1 MGSLIDF
8 LLGREP
14 TVTVADQLVP
24 PFPSVADQIAAY
36 VDARSSGISGIP
48 QLAVLERGIEL
59 IASSVA
65 QLAVIAYDRGVPMES
80 QPRIVDRPDPWQT
93 RYAFLYQTVR
103 SMIEEGDAAWFL
115 FDHDPESN
123 RPRAARPVPMNEVSV
138 SLDEKARFLPV
149 YDWRGQRMKPGYD
162 FLHIP
167 LAPRVGQVRGISP
180 IREAARSLWAIEAAE
195 SFAAGHFSGAGVP
208 SGTINSP
215 VALDKAEAARLK
227 QQWLESHAGP
237 VPVPAVLSGGV
248 TYEPNGTNPEDSQLV
263 ETREHGVATI
273 ARILGIPAPLLLVS
287 LSSSTVTYQNV
298 TAIFGEFMRSTVA
311 PLYLAPIEGA
321 WSDLVGRS
329 QSVRF
334 DIGEIGRIDVEGRYR
349 IYQMGRDLGLFTPEQ
364 VAKYEGI
371 RPPEQVPTPFA
382 PIAAPVVA
390 APEIPA

>member
-1 MGSLIDF
+1 MGSLLDF
-8 LLGREP
+8 LLGREA

-36 VDARSSGISGIP
+36 VDARRSGISGIP

-80 QPRIVDRPDPWQT
+80 QPRIVDRPDPWST
-93 RYAFLYQTVR
+93 RYTFLNTTVR
-103 SMIEEGDAAWFL
+103 SMIEEGDAFWFL
-115 FDHDPESN
+115 FDHDPETN
-123 RPRAARPVPMNEVSV
+123 RARGARPVPANEVSV
-138 SLDEKARFLPV
+138 NLDERARFLPV

-167 LAPRVGQVRGISP
+167 LAPRVGQVRGVSP
-180 IREAARSLWAIEAAE
+180 IREAARTLWAIEAAE
-195 SFAAGHFSGAGVP
+195 SFAAGHFTGAGVP

-215 VALDKAEAARLK
+215 QALTETEATKLK
-227 QQWLESHAGP
+227 QQWLASHSGP
-237 VPVPAVLSGGV
+237 VPVPAVLSGGI

-263 ETREHGVATI
+263 ETREHGVATV

-287 LSSSTVTYQNV
+287 LSSSSVTYQNISAV
-298 TAIFGEFMRSTVA
+298 FGEFMRATVA
-311 PLYLAPIEGA
+311 PMYLAPIEGA
-321 WSDLVGRS
+321 WSDLVGRT

-349 IYQMGRDLGLFTPEQ
+349 IYQMGRELGLFDAEQ
-364 VAKYEGI
+364 IAKYEGI
-371 RPPEQVPTPFA
+371 RPPDQVPTPFA
-382 PIAAPVVA
+382 PISAPKVA
-390 APEIPA
+390 VPEMPA